1 MIDRIFSA
9 YKKAAYIQMLKE
21 YPETAKKIENAR
33 KRKFETRAAKG
44 DDSLDK
50 QLFPVTEDNDVE

>member
-1 MIDRIFSA
+1 M
-9 YKKAAYIQMLKE
+9 IQMLKE

-44 DDSLDK
+44 DGGLR
-50 QLFPVTEDNDVE
+50 